1 MIKSII
7 QKIIIFIFVCL
18 LVYIPFLGIL
28 YSLQHKII
36 YHPNP
41 SKPDISK
48 IQKEINEI
56 QEINYSLPDGK
67 KVYGWYLK
75 SNITSK
81 IIVFFHGNTGNLEY
95 NSKQLHFFQ
104 KLGYSVFMPEYQGFG
119 GIKGSLRQSELE
131 QDAKT
136 ALLWVLSK
144 GYKPKDIIIY
154 GHSLGTYVALFATS
168 FMRTEKKGVSA
179 VILEAPF
186 YSLIDMGKN
195 MFGNLIPINWLLKDK
210 FPSMELVKT
219 IKTPIYIGHGKQDS
233 VIPYEQGLM
242 LFDEAEHPKTFFSS
256 DTANH
261 HSLPENGFIN
271 TILEPLKK

>member
-7 QKIIIFIFVCL
+7 QKISIVIFICV
-18 LVYIPFLGIL
+18 LVYIPFLGVL

-41 SKPDISK
+41 IKPDIAN
-48 IQKEINEI
+48 IQKEIADIREV
-56 QEINYSLPDGK
+56 NYSLPDGK
-67 KVYGWYLK
+67 QVYGWYLK
-75 SNITSK
+75 SNKTPK
-81 IIVFFHGNTGNLEY
+81 VIVFFHGNTGNLEY
-95 NSKQLHFFQ
+95 NSKQLHFFK

-119 GIKGSLRQSELE
+119 GIKGNLRQSELE

-136 ALLWVLSK
+136 ALLWLLSK

-168 FMRTEKKGVSA
+168 FMQSENKDVSA

-186 YSLIDMGKN
+186 YSLINMGQN
-195 MFGNLIPINWLLKDK
+195 MFGNLIPLNWLLKDK
-210 FPSMELVKT
+210 FPSMELIKT

-242 LFDEAEHPKTFFSS
+242 LFEDAKHPKTFFSS

-261 HSLPENGFIN
+261 NTLPEEGFID
-271 TILEPLKK
+271 TILAPLK